1 LTKNQFSRH
10 HFFVGASRGWHV
22 GARKEKKPMGRL
34 LFGIFL
40 IVPIIEIGIF
50 ILVGQAIGLWPTLGG
65 VVLTAFIG
73 SFIIRL
79 QGISLI
85 SEIRQLSARGALPA
99 RQIADGVML
108 AIAGALLLTPGYFTD
123 LMGFLLLVPMV
134 RGLIY
139 AWLRTKIQVGAGF
152 STQDPR
158 TPDYES
164 GGAPTGGGSQ
174 DENVVDLDED
184 KWRNG

>member
-1 LTKNQFSRH
+1 
-10 HFFVGASRGWHV
+10 
-22 GARKEKKPMGRL
+22 MGRL

-79 QGISLI
+79 QGVSLI
-85 SEIRQLSARGALPA
+85 SEIRQLSARGTLPA

-123 LMGFLLLVPMV
+123 LMGFLLLVPV
-134 RGLIY
+134 IRTLIY
-139 AWLRTKIQVGAGF
+139 AWLKTKIEVVGGFTGPASRDAGHE
-152 STQDPR
+152 
-158 TPDYES
+158 YS
-164 GGAPTGGGSQ
+164 GGPFAGRRR
-174 DENVVDLDED
+174 DDNIVDLDED
-184 KWRNG
+184 KWRDG